1 MKIGIMMQS
10 FDESMG
16 GIGVY
21 TREVVRAMLKIDDE
35 NEYLLIFPGFGRAR
49 EHRGELTGGKK
60 VTAVETYFPR
70 LPAFFHATRALA
82 WIPHLLK
89 KARALMPIETYW
101 DQVVVP
107 RVARQH
113 GVDVLFNPHLTVPI
127 RGRFRKVTVLHA
139 VEYHT
144 VPNVYG
150 WRMYVWWFV
159 LERMI
164 MPAADRL
171 ISLSDLMTG
180 DIRKHM
186 SYPIAQV
193 RTIYHGV
200 SEKFRVETDGNRL
213 ARIREQYGLPQ
224 HYVLFVGRLYPQ
236 KNFATLARAFA
247 SIKDRIPH
255 RLVVAGQPRYKY
267 QGEVDILDELGIGD
281 RVDFLDHVPNDDLPV
296 VYSLAD
302 CFVFPSLYE
311 SFGLVLVEAMACGC
325 PVIGANAAAIPE
337 VSGGA
342 AMLFDPLN
350 AGELADAILKVVLE
364 PEVRRSLVERGLA
377 RAREFTWER
386 TARQT
391 LQVFKEL
398 VQ

>member
-10 FDESMG
+10 CDESMG

-21 TREVVRAMLKIDDE
+21 TREVVRALLKIDDE
-35 NEYLLIFPGFGRAR
+35 NAYVLIFPGFGRAR
-49 EHRGELTGGKK
+49 RHRGELLGPKN
-60 VTAVETYFPR
+60 VTEVETYFPR
-70 LPAFFHATRALA
+70 LPAFLYSTRALA
-82 WIPHLLK
+82 WIPRLLK
-89 KARALMPIETYW
+89 KVRALVPVETYW

-107 RVARQH
+107 RVARQY
-113 GVDVLFNPHLTVPI
+113 GADLLFNPHLTVPI

-150 WRMYVWWFV
+150 WRMYVWWFI

-171 ISLSDLMTG
+171 ISISDLMTT

-186 SYPIAQV
+186 SYPISRV
-193 RTIYHGV
+193 RRVYHGV
-200 SEKFRVETDGNRL
+200 SDKFRVETDGARL
-213 ARIREQYGLPQ
+213 ARVRQQYALPERF
-224 HYVLFVGRLYPQ
+224 VLFVGRLYPQ
-236 KNFATLARAFA
+236 KNFVTLAHAFA
-247 SIKDRIPH
+247 LIKDRIPH

-267 QGEVDILDELGIGD
+267 KGELSILDELGIAD
-281 RVDFLDHVPNDDLPV
+281 RVDFLDHVPNDDLPM
-296 VYSLAD
+296 VYNLAE

-311 SFGLVLVEAMACGC
+311 AFGLVLVEAMACGC
-325 PVIGANAAAIPE
+325 PVVAANAAAIPE
-337 VSGGA
+337 VAGGA
-342 AMLFDPLN
+342 ALLFDPLD
-350 AGELADAILKVVLE
+350 AQELADAILKIAFE

-386 TARQT
+386 TARET
-391 LQVFKEL
+391 LQVFREL
-398 VQ
+398 A